1 MLIQPNVG
9 PTHITYSCRLLAST
23 VETDLADTQ
32 RAVAALPGRKKRDL
46 HHETSMGI
54 LTAWR
59 RPHQRGPRE
68 GATTAGE
75 GGLLPY
81 PYGVPK
87 FDLDL
92 E

>member
-1 MLIQPNVG
+1 MFAFDLKSAYHQIEMFKEHWKFLGLALKIDGVKKFFVFTCLPFGLNDAARALTKKW
-9 PTHITYSCRLLAST
+9 PKSPYS
-23 VETDLADTQ
+23 
-32 RAVAALPGRKKRDL
+32 AAMD
-46 HHETSMGI
+46 
-54 LTAWR
+54 
-59 RPHQRGPRE
+59 
-68 GATTAGE
+68 AGE